1 MKRIILGTHLGQ
13 IALAARDT
21 IGIVRAVFSSPEIV
35 GTLAN
40 DIIADILV
48 KRLCQ
53 PDKSFMDI
61 GAHIGS
67 IISGVIYHCPTANI
81 VAVEPLPGKMAYLR
95 RKFPFVTFF
104 ECALG
109 ESDGEATFYENT
121 KRSGYSS
128 LIRPHNVNALDY
140 RAIEVT
146 IKKLDTLI
154 ISDAI
159 DVMKIDVEGAE
170 LGVLRGGE
178 RLIAKSRPTIM
189 IESVPPIVNCFG
201 YTKAELWRWFAE
213 REYSV
218 VVPNRVAHDDPGL
231 GQDGFLEGHIYPRRA
246 TNYFAIPNE
255 RRTEIMHRARCVL
268 KATGAKKPAKVRV
281 TMR

>member
-1 MKRIILGTHLGQ
+1 MKRIILGTPLAQ
-13 IALAARDT
+13 IALYVRDR
-21 IGIVRAVFSSPEIV
+21 IGIIRAVFSSPEIV

-53 PDKSFMDI
+53 SDKLFMDI

-67 IISGVIYHCPTANI
+67 IISGVIYHCPSTNI
-81 VAVEPLPGKMAYLR
+81 VAVEPLPGKIAYLR

-109 ESDGEATFYENT
+109 ESDGEATLYENT

-128 LIRPHNVNALDY
+128 LLRPRNVNALEY
-140 RAIEVT
+140 RPVHVT
-146 IKKLDTLI
+146 INMLDTI
-154 ISDAI
+154 ITSDTI
-159 DVMKIDVEGAE
+159 DVIKLDVEGAE

-178 RLIAKSRPTIM
+178 RLIAESRPTIM
-189 IESVPPIVNCFG
+189 FESVPPIDNCLG
-201 YTKAELWRWFAE
+201 YTKEGLWRWFAE

-231 GQDGFLEGHIYPRRA
+231 GQDGFLESHKYPRRT

-255 RRTEIMHRARCVL
+255 RRSEIMYRARCVL
-268 KATGAKKPAKVRV
+268 KLTGA
-281 TMR
+281 